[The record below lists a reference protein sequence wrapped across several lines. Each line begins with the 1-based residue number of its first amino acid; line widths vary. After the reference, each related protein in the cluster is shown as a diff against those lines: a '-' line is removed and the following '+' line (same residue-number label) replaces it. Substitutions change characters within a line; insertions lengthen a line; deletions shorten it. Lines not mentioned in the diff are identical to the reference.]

1 MSQTVLQIFAEFL
14 QSSSN
19 IFFKKRKVEWNI
31 TNFCHEKICL
41 ILFFRLRWQ
50 TPNAQYPDKEV
61 LTQSLSSKKA
71 PKVIVTGTTFESFTL
86 SFDHFAPQG
95 YEHEYVVLFKPV
107 RFIISSRC
115 YYYYVFKYLQI
126 LYFNFYDFFK
136 VSTSKWI
143 PKEESVSNKD
153 LPSITIRNLKPNT
166 QYEARIAIYDDY
178 NTRSL
183 GKSTK
188 TISVRI

>member
-1 MSQTVLQIFAEFL
+1 MFL
-14 QSSSN
+14 N
-19 IFFKKRKVEWNI
+19 TCRV
-31 TNFCHEKICL
+31 
-41 ILFFRLRWQ
+41 
-50 TPNAQYPDKEV
+50 
-61 LTQSLSSKKA
+61 
-71 PKVIVTGTTFESFTL
+71 
-86 SFDHFAPQG
+86 
-95 YEHEYVVLFKPV
+95 
-107 RFIISSRC
+107 
-115 YYYYVFKYLQI
+115 QI

-188 TISVRI
+188 TISVRILKKKNFLLKILPNFGTI

>member
-1 MSQTVLQIFAEFL
+1 MMWAFFLSQTVLQIFAEFL

-31 TNFCHEKICL
+31 TNFFHEKICL

-115 YYYYVFKYLQI
+115 YYYYVFKYLQSADTI
-126 LYFNFYDFFK
+126 FQFLWFFLGVYFQMD
-136 VSTSKWI
+136 SKRR
-143 PKEESVSNKD
+143 KC
-153 LPSITIRNLKPNT
+153 L
-166 QYEARIAIYDDY
+166 
-178 NTRSL
+178 
-183 GKSTK
+183 
-188 TISVRI
+188 

>member
-1 MSQTVLQIFAEFL
+1 MTLQIFFREIEFHEFIFRWRKWNWKYYDV
-14 QSSSN
+14 S
-19 IFFKKRKVEWNI
+19 IFFCLRQYYKYLLNFYKVHPIFSSKKKVEWNI

-107 RFIISSRC
+107 SFNISSRG
-115 YYYYVFKYLQI
+115 YYYYVFKYLQFQF
-126 LYFNFYDFFK
+126 L
-136 VSTSKWI
+136 
-143 PKEESVSNKD
+143 
-153 LPSITIRNLKPNT
+153 
-166 QYEARIAIYDDY
+166 
-178 NTRSL
+178 
-183 GKSTK
+183 
-188 TISVRI
+188 

>member
-1 MSQTVLQIFAEFL
+1 MA
-14 QSSSN
+14 
-19 IFFKKRKVEWNI
+19 
-31 TNFCHEKICL
+31 
-41 ILFFRLRWQ
+41 
-50 TPNAQYPDKEV
+50 A
-61 LTQSLSSKKA
+61 A
-71 PKVIVTGTTFESFTL
+71 
-86 SFDHFAPQG
+86 
-95 YEHEYVVLFKPV
+95 
-107 RFIISSRC
+107 IIIIMF
-115 YYYYVFKYLQI
+115 FKYLQL
-126 LYFNFYDFFK
+126 LYFNFYDLFK

-188 TISVRI
+188 TISVRILKGKNFLLKILPNFGTI

>member
-1 MSQTVLQIFAEFL
+1 M
-14 QSSSN
+14 
-19 IFFKKRKVEWNI
+19 
-31 TNFCHEKICL
+31 
-41 ILFFRLRWQ
+41 
-50 TPNAQYPDKEV
+50 

-115 YYYYVFKYLQI
+115 YYYYVFKYLQSPDTI
-126 LYFNFYDFFK
+126 FQFLWFFK

-188 TISVRI
+188 TISVRNWKRRFFY

>member
-107 RFIISSRC
+107 SFNISSRG
-115 YYYYVFKYLQI
+115 YYYYVFKYLQFQF
-126 LYFNFYDFFK
+126 L
-136 VSTSKWI
+136 
-143 PKEESVSNKD
+143 
-153 LPSITIRNLKPNT
+153 
-166 QYEARIAIYDDY
+166 
-178 NTRSL
+178 
-183 GKSTK
+183 
-188 TISVRI
+188 

>member
-1 MSQTVLQIFAEFL
+1 MERENI
-14 QSSSN
+14 SN
-19 IFFKKRKVEWNI
+19 FNFKNFFY
-31 TNFCHEKICL
+31 
-41 ILFFRLRWQ
+41 ILNFRLRWQ

-71 PKVIVTGTTFESFTL
+71 PKVIVTGTTFDSFTL

-95 YEHEYVVLFKPV
+95 YEHEYVVLFKP
-107 RFIISSRC
+107 
-115 YYYYVFKYLQI
+115 
-126 LYFNFYDFFK
+126 